1 MPAADPKDI
10 DIDQLIAEDQEFIR
24 EVRRQNEEGMRVL
37 GRAEFALETIQK
49 TLDRL
54 AEKGR

>member
-24 EVRRQNEEGMRVL
+24 EVRRKNEEGMRVL
-37 GRAEFALETIQK
+37 GRAEFALETIRNV
-49 TLDRL
+49 LDRL